1 MSKEV
6 RELQRKKKNLIATL
20 IVGILAVVTLGFI
33 VAEYHHSAELTRQA
47 NMLEE
52 QEQKDIAASKKTY
65 QSEETFSLTGKADS
79 NSNTE
84 LFAQSL
90 TWAGTLQMKVSAPQV
105 FDTAQEAG
113 FASED
118 ELYIPSDLKKS
129 DKKLL
134 VVEIG
139 ITNVDAKCK
148 QYEIDSIGCPAIL
161 IDYVLNNS
169 ENTSGSKS
177 ELAYFSG
184 PPLSQSKDPKK
195 SKNYVW
201 AEPGETIQVRCG
213 YFIDS
218 DTSQKTHMLDLSPDG
233 DLAHTVQVELSSS
246 ANTK

>member
-6 RELQRKKKNLIATL
+6 RELQRKKKNLITTL

-65 QSEETFSLTGKADS
+65 QPEETFSLTGKADS
-79 NSNTE
+79 NSNTD

-90 TWAGTLQMKVSAPQV
+90 TWVGTLQMKVSAPQV

-113 FASED
+113 FAPED

-134 VVEIG
+134 VVEIS

-148 QYEIDSIGCPAIL
+148 QYVIDSIGCPAIL

-169 ENTSGSKS
+169 GNTSGSKS

-184 PPLSQSKDPKK
+184 PALSQSKDPKK
-195 SKNYVW
+195 SKNYIW
-201 AEPGETIQVRCG
+201 AEPGETIKVRCG
-213 YFIDS
+213 YFIDG
-218 DTSQKTHMLDLSPDG
+218 DATQQTHMLDLSPDG